1 MASLYAKT
9 TSDEDDMDAATGP
22 GEGAVDMADQ
32 EISVHSARGRVKWF
46 DTHRGFGFIV
56 PEQMEGESS
65 DQTGQDI
72 LIHWTIL
79 EPHGR
84 RDIPEMAYISCE
96 YVKAPKGLQATRIT
110 EIDVSDCGQMLH
122 KPAPEAKRRAIHIV
136 EDISSFVKAEVKWFN
151 RAKGFGF
158 LVVDDIDGDIFVH
171 METLRNA
178 GVGEV
183 MPGQQILA
191 RIKQGD
197 RGHLAIQVSQP
208 ELAN

>member
-1 MASLYAKT
+1 MT
-9 TSDEDDMDAATGP
+9 
-22 GEGAVDMADQ
+22 DQ
-32 EISVHSARGRVKWF
+32 IVLVHKARGRVKWF

-56 PEQMEGESS
+56 PEQEGGESTDATS
-65 DQTGQDI
+65 LDQPTQDI
-72 LIHWTIL
+72 LIHWTVL

-84 RDIPEMAYISCE
+84 RDIPEMAFISCE
-96 YVKAPKGLQATRIT
+96 YVKAPKGLQATRVT
-110 EIDVSDCGQMLH
+110 EIDISDCGKVLH
-122 KPAPEAKRRAIHIV
+122 ESAPEAKRRAIHVV
-136 EDISSFVKAEVKWFN
+136 EDMSAFVKAEVKWFN

-158 LVVDDIDGDIFVH
+158 LVVENIDGDIFVH

-183 MPGQQILA
+183 MPGQQIMA

-208 ELAN
+208 ELTN